1 MDGLSKDAL
10 FWGMHCS
17 KNALYPMGEILNQ
30 NAFILSFVVFSS
42 TKM

>member
-10 FWGMHCS
+10 FWGMHRS
-17 KNALYPMGEILNQ
+17 KNALYPMGEILNR
-30 NAFILSFVVFSS
+30 NAFILSFVFSS